1 MDDVAVDVIG
11 PETAVRT
18 RLWVWR
24 KERLAR
30 VKVFEL
36 GKVSCDGEH
45 EVDAKAYVF
54 H

>member
-1 MDDVAVDVIG
+1 VAVNVIG

-18 RLWVWR
+18 SFWVRR
-24 KERLAR
+24 KERRAR

-36 GKVSCDGEH
+36 RGKVSCDGEH
-45 EVDAKAYVF
+45 KVDAMAYVF